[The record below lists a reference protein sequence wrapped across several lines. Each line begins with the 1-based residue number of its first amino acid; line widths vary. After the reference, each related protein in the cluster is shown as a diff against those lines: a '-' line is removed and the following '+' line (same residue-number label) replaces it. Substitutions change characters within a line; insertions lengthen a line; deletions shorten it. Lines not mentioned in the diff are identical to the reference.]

1 MFRNSENIEKIEYI
15 SYTPNYFFNENPGNG
30 NPQKKVILDFM

>member
-15 SYTPNYFFNENPGNG
+15 FYTPQKNFNENPEN
-30 NPQKKVILDFM
+30 NYSQ